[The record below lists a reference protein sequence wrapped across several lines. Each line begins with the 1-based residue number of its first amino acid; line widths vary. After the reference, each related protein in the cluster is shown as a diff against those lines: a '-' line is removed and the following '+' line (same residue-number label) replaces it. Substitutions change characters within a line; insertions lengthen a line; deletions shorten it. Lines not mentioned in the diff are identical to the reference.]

1 MLFLDRSEPFA
12 GVSFG
17 SATPLSAE
25 TAAQSYDCLYMAC
38 TTVVGDTIDALELGN
53 AQTLKNLTVFPIKR
67 DRAQP
72 ASNYLLL
79 DEAMERKALRI
90 EEISQGGSVPELKV
104 VNSADLPVMILDG
117 EELLGAKQNRVLN
130 LTVLVPAHSTLK
142 VPVSCVERGRWHYN
156 SQFFSSSKQTQ
167 YAKGRASR
175 AAQVSHSYIATG
187 ERTSDQGQI
196 WADIAEKLKRL
207 GAHSASSSMADIY
220 AAHDN
225 QVDEYV
231 KAFSAVEGQT
241 GALFAING
249 RVHGLDMFDSSRTLR
264 TVLPKLVRA
273 YALDAI
279 DSPAG
284 EPNATSA
291 DDGPKSFLN
300 VLRAAE
306 IVEMPAVGTG
316 SDLRFKSGE
325 IAGGALIADGSLLHL
340 FAFREDKTG
349 ENAGSA
355 DSSPVSRLFRRSRQP
370 QQPA

>member
-1 MLFLDRSEPFA
+1 
-12 GVSFG
+12 
-17 SATPLSAE
+17 
-25 TAAQSYDCLYMAC
+25 MAC
-38 TTVVGDTIDALELGN
+38 TTIVGDRLDALELGN
-53 AQTLKNLTVFPIKR
+53 AQAFKNLTVFPIKR

-72 ASNYLLL
+72 AASYLLL
-79 DEAMERKALRI
+79 EEAMERKALRI

-142 VPVSCVERGRWHYN
+142 VPVSCVERGRWHYK

-175 AAQVSHSYIATG
+175 AAQVSHSYMTTG
-187 ERTSDQGQI
+187 QRKSDQGQI
-196 WADIAEKLKRL
+196 WADIEEKLKRL
-207 GAHSASSSMADIY
+207 GAHSASSSMADMY

-249 RVHGLDMFDSSRTLR
+249 RVHGLDMFDNSRTLR

-279 DSPAG
+279 DSPTDQPSGASTD
-284 EPNATSA
+284 EDT
-291 DDGPKSFLN
+291 KSFLD

-306 IVEMPAVGTG
+306 IVEMPAVGIG

-325 IAGGALIADGSLLHL
+325 IAGGALLADGSLLHL
-340 FAFREDKTG
+340 FAFRLDKTG
-349 ENAGSA
+349 QTAGSG
-355 DSSPVSRLFRRSRQP
+355 DPSLIERLFRGRRQP
-370 QQPA
+370 QQP

>member
-1 MLFLDRSEPFA
+1 
-12 GVSFG
+12 
-17 SATPLSAE
+17 
-25 TAAQSYDCLYMAC
+25 MAC
-38 TTVVGDTIDALELGN
+38 TTIVGDILDALELGN
-53 AQTLKNLTVFPIKR
+53 AQAFKNLTVFPIKR

-72 ASNYLLL
+72 AADYLLL

-90 EEISQGGSVPELKV
+90 EEISQAGSVPELKV

-130 LTVLVPAHSTLK
+130 LTVLVPAHSTIK
-142 VPVSCVERGRWHYN
+142 VPVSCVEAGRWHYK

-175 AAQVSHSYIATG
+175 AAQVSHSYMTTG
-187 ERTSDQGQI
+187 ARTSDQRQI
-196 WADIAEKLKRL
+196 WADIAGKLGRL
-207 GAHSASSSMADIY
+207 GAHSASSSMSDIY
-220 AAHDN
+220 AAHDK

-249 RVHGLDMFDSSRTLR
+249 RVHGLDMFDSPRTLR
-264 TVLPKLVRA
+264 AVLPKLVRA

-279 DSPAG
+279 DTPAG
-284 EPNATSA
+284 EPNAMPTA
-291 DDGPKSFLN
+291 DGPKSFLD

-306 IVEMPAVGTG
+306 IVEMPAVGMG

-340 FAFREDKTG
+340 FAFRLDQTG
-349 ENAGSA
+349 ETG
-355 DSSPVSRLFRRSRQP
+355 DPSSISRLFRGRRQP
-370 QQPA
+370 QQA